1 MNRGEEN
8 LAKHKQ
14 TRFRHFKVINMKK
27 AIFSVMAVIFGLSSA
42 MAFAQ
47 AAPATSEPVPVVKKA
62 ESNKHHST
70 QTHQSHQKTHKK
82 VEKKEVK
89 PVTSSAS

>member
-14 TRFRHFKVINMKK
+14 TRFRHSKVVNMKK

-47 AAPATSEPVPVVKKA
+47 PAAATSEPVPVVKKA
-62 ESNKHHST
+62 EVNKHHPSHQA
-70 QTHQSHQKTHKK
+70 QTHKKTHKK
-82 VEKKEVK
+82 VEKKEIK

>member
-1 MNRGEEN
+1 
-8 LAKHKQ
+8 
-14 TRFRHFKVINMKK
+14 MKK

-47 AAPATSEPVPVVKKA
+47 SAPTTSEPIPMVKKA
-62 ESNKHHST
+62 EVNKHHSN